1 MFEQLLG
8 QYRRPVLNFVRRL
21 IGDAAEA
28 EDVAQEVFVR
38 AYRHFGEYD
47 ASRKFSTWLFAMA
60 RNAAI
65 DRLRHRARRATEPL
79 EAAGPVADAA
89 SVSGEVVAR
98 ETERRVAAAVAA
110 LPEEQRTVVVL
121 SVYQGLSHAEIAA
134 VMEVSEKSVESRL
147 YRARAVLRE
156 RLGDLL

>member
-1 MFEQLLG
+1 
-8 QYRRPVLNFVRRL
+8 
-21 IGDAAEA
+21 
-28 EDVAQEVFVR
+28 
-38 AYRHFGEYD
+38 
-47 ASRKFSTWLFAMA
+47 
-60 RNAAI
+60 
-65 DRLRHRARRATEPL
+65 
-79 EAAGPVADAA
+79 
-89 SVSGEVVAR
+89 VSGEVVAR